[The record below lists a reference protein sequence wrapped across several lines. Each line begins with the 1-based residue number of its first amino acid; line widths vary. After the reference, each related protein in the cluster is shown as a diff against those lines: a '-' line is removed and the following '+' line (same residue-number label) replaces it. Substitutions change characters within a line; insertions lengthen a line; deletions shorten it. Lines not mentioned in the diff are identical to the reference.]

1 MIGFKHPL
9 KCVESLAPI
18 TRLCWEMGWNEINGG
33 NISWRLS
40 NEHIDNVLKQIVK
53 IDEDFIKLSKPQPTL
68 DGEYFLVTGSGKYFR
83 HAIEKTDE
91 VFGIVQIK
99 DGGNSYQKIWGFKG
113 GGKPTSEFET
123 HLTGH
128 SIRKR
133 QSKGREEVILHCHPP
148 EFIILSFL
156 MPLDSSLISL
166 ALWKTMPECIVF
178 FPDGIRV
185 VPPIL
190 PGTNKIADASAIE
203 LEKSRIISWSHHG
216 IFVSEES
223 PDAVFSLVETIEKAS
238 AMQRK
243 IIAAGGAK
251 QTISLQLLRELTDAT
266 ENIRVCDPD
275 ILIKE
280 EKKSNL

>member
-1 MIGFKHPL
+1 MIGFEHPL
-9 KCVESLAPI
+9 KCVENLAPI

-53 IDEDFIKLSKPQPTL
+53 IDEDLIKLSKPQPTL

-113 GGKPTSEFET
+113 GGKPTSEFAT

-148 EFIILSFL
+148 EFIVLSFL
-156 MPLDSSLISL
+156 MPLDSSFISL
-166 ALWKTMPECIVF
+166 ALWKLSLIH
-178 FPDGIRV
+178 
-185 VPPIL
+185 
-190 PGTNKIADASAIE
+190 
-203 LEKSRIISWSHHG
+203 IS
-216 IFVSEES
+216 E
-223 PDAVFSLVETIEKAS
+223 PT
-238 AMQRK
+238 R
-243 IIAAGGAK
+243 
-251 QTISLQLLRELTDAT
+251 
-266 ENIRVCDPD
+266 PY
-275 ILIKE
+275 
-280 EKKSNL
+280 